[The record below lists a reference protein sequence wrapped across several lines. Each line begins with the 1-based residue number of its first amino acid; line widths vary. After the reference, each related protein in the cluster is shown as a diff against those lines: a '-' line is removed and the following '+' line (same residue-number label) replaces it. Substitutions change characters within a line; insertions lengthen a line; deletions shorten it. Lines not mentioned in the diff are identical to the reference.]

1 MHCGG
6 SKGGGSPSH
15 GAFRAGRWWNRGFSY
30 VMIGQAFRP
39 GVVDLPAGQSEAAL
53 ATINVQGYGE
63 FQFGDFDA
71 GLEAGDIGDFTE

>member
-1 MHCGG
+1 MVWWGG
-6 SKGGGSPSH
+6 DVR
-15 GAFRAGRWWNRGFSY
+15 AFL
-30 VMIGQAFRP
+30 QAFRP

-71 GLEAGDIGDFTE
+71 GWDVGDIGTFNE